1 MKNAIEL
8 YDNNLDNQHNS
19 MRKFMSQW
27 FGPYVVTSANDN
39 PTYHLVELDGT
50 RLAISIADK
59 RVNIF
64 KKCMKMSNLDEL
76 KEDEYEIRKIRRH
89 PRGKFF
95 ISTR

>member
-64 KKCMKMSNLDEL
+64 KRKKRMEIGFEASDDCVLGIDDE
-76 KEDEYEIRKIRRH
+76 IV
-89 PRGKFF
+89 
-95 ISTR
+95 